1 MADDASSSSG
11 CTGNIPDNSI
21 NQDELIMKQQR
32 EIEKEIS
39 ESIPLVGELEHLSS
53 LEKEYNED
61 PVYLLKVK
69 DLAAK
74 YKYIR
79 RTRPDGNC
87 FFRAFSYAY
96 LEHLLT
102 DKAEYEKFHEL
113 AKNSKDTLV
122 ALGFS
127 QFTVEDFYETFM
139 EVVQRVGEQAGG
151 APEELE
157 KARTELHDKFNKQ
170 GYSDYIVVY
179 LRLVTSGA
187 LQTQQDFYQNFIEG
201 PRTVTEFCRQEVE
214 PMYKESDHIH
224 IIALSAAL
232 NAGVRVKYMDR
243 GTNSQVIAHDFPE
256 GCSPKVQLLYR
267 PGHYDILYA

>member
-1 MADDASSSSG
+1 MADDASGSSS
-11 CTGNIPDNSI
+11 CAGNIIDSSI

-39 ESIPLVGELEHLSS
+39 ESIPLVGELEALSS

-69 DLAAK
+69 DLSSK
-74 YKYIR
+74 YKQIR

-96 LEHLLT
+96 LEQLLI
-102 DKAEYEKFHEL
+102 DKKEYDKFYEI
-113 AKNSKDTLV
+113 AKNSKDILV

-127 QFTVEDFYETFM
+127 QFTVEDFYET
-139 EVVQRVGEQAGG
+139 RVGEQANGS
-151 APEELE
+151 PSNLE
-157 KARTELHDKFNKQ
+157 SVRDELHDKFNKQ

-179 LRLVTSGA
+179 LRLVTSGQ
-187 LQTQQDFYQNFIEG
+187 LQTDQDFYQNFIEG
-201 PRTVTEFCRQEVE
+201 PRTEVE

-224 IIALSAAL
+224 IIALSNAL
-232 NAGVRVKYMDR
+232 KVGVRVRYMDR
-243 GTNSQVIAHDFPE
+243 GQGSEVCTQHRSE
-256 GCSPKVQLLYR
+256 
-267 PGHYDILYA
+267 YASGTWTADRAV